1 MKEMGFAVA
10 RKHAVKLRAAV
21 FLLLFVTLLALAAC
35 LLTPWI
41 SLLAAPATLLAA
53 VFERWLFFAE
63 AQHVVSL
70 YYGTEKA

>member
-1 MKEMGFAVA
+1 VA
-10 RKHAVKLRAAV
+10 RKHAVKLRGGV
-21 FLLLFVTLLALAAC
+21 FLLMIVTLLALAAC
-35 LLTPWI
+35 FLSPWF
-41 SLLAAPATLLAA
+41 SLLAATAILLAA